1 MPLRLVRW
9 IKSSAGMAAAATSV
23 FVIPE
28 GGGRAPPPALADLPL
43 GDASA
48 VVLCLFLG
56 SGLSI
61 DENSR
66 NRLEQLHLQFH
77 RHPQLL
83 FVVLPPSS
91 SGPAD
96 VWKSLHPVISRFQTL
111 VVARFVTRPVYNSLE
126 KADVVKMNE
135 VFKELASSATT
146 LERALV
152 QKECIWAEENASNYL
167 ITAKDLINS
176 ELQHPV
182 AGAQFYVAGNMFLSA
197 ADAQFGVFL
206 DTSSLR
212 ADYQTELQK
221 AESVDTLAAMAS
233 RNRLVL
239 EASEARAEFVVTAV
253 DETFDFDSVVSRSA
267 QFFVVLLKTPNPPT
281 SAFDALVLRARD
293 TLEQKRVGFDVV
305 VLRPSSDE
313 KDLLAA
319 LDCGLRNAKHSHL
332 ALTATRSDADI
343 NNDVVSQD
351 TIDDRIDAALVKIRE
366 LKQRA

>member
-1 MPLRLVRW
+1 
-9 IKSSAGMAAAATSV
+9 MAAAASSV
-23 FVIPE
+23 FVVPE
-28 GGGRAPPPALADLPL
+28 GGGRAPPPALAGLPL
-43 GDASA
+43 GDASV

-61 DENSR
+61 DDNSR

-83 FVVLPPSS
+83 FVVLPSS
-91 SGPAD
+91 SSSPAD
-96 VWKSLHPVISRFQTL
+96 VWRSLHPVISRFQTL
-111 VVARFVTRPVYNSLE
+111 VVARFVTRLVYASLE
-126 KADVVKMNE
+126 ESHVQRMQE
-135 VFKELASSATT
+135 VFRELASSATT

-197 ADAQFGVFL
+197 AVAQFGVFL

-267 QFFVVLLKTPNPPT
+267 QFFVVLLKSPNAPT
-281 SAFDALVLRARD
+281 ADRDALDKAFDQLVLRVRD

-305 VLRPSSDE
+305 VLRPSSDD

-332 ALTATRSDADI
+332 ALTATRSDADV

-351 TIDDRIDAALVKIRE
+351 TIDDRIDGALVKIRE